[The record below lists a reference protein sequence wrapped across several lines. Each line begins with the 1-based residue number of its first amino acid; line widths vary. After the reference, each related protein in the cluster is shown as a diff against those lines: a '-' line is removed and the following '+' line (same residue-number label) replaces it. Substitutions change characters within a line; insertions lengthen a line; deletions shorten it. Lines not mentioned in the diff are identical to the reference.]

1 MKFLDYEV
9 DAEALLREIEF
20 FLDNSGQT
28 QGLLSNGVVIHA
40 DVGYVEEFFEDLL
53 REFSKTKENHE

>member
-1 MKFLDYEV
+1 MKFLGHVV

-20 FLDNSGQT
+20 FLENSGQT
-28 QGLLSNGVVIHA
+28 QGLLSTGAVIHA

-53 REFSKTKENHE
+53 REVSKAKGDLE